1 MANKKF
7 SEFTLK
13 TDPANVDF
21 LVGYDGTDNVRI
33 DPSDIEGATNLNEL
47 TDCLIDLDSL
57 YVGEVPSGL
66 AANIPHNTTLGI
78 DSGTALTSGNSNTL
92 IGNDAGAGITTGSG
106 FTVIGKSAG
115 NGATYTGSN
124 VMLLGVGAEA
134 SSAGVVNEITLGN
147 TSITSFR
154 IPGLQSGASDGDVLT
169 FNSSAGKLELQ
180 ASGGGGASDL
190 NGLSD
195 CEVYTKSGN
204 GSSYFIG
211 TAPAT
216 GSTTVGYGFTAVGSE
231 AGAATDMSN
240 SFNYL
245 SSFFGWRAG
254 KSSTTPYQGGITAIG
269 AQAGENNSTGSMW
282 TNIGTGAGQIQNQD
296 GGVAIGYQA
305 CWAGTNSKGVAIGRY
320 ASIVGSSSSSVSIGE
335 NSNRNNTATG
345 TVSLG
350 YQSGYSNTFG
360 GANTNLGYK
369 AGYANTV
376 GGAKVNVG
384 YEAGLNNTGSNN
396 VFLGKGAGKGSGSGS
411 QTIAI
416 GQGVMES
423 GSAANN
429 SVFIGNYM
437 AANTTSGAN
446 STIAIGANCLSAA
459 GYSGES
465 NVVIGHQAGNA
476 ITTGSNNVSLGYQSL
491 YTETSGQRNTAI
503 GYEALKNQNQQFAA
517 HNTAVG
523 WQADDS
529 NTVGYYRTNIG
540 ATTGGTS
547 TGSNITNIGFG
558 AQESSSTVSN
568 EVTLGNSS
576 VATLRCAVTS
586 ITSLSDERDKTEIK
600 DLGYGLAFIDALQ
613 PREFVWDN
621 RAETNKDGEEF
632 YSSNKGKKDFGFIAQ
647 EVKELDNDTLRLV
660 YEENPDKLEL
670 SYGKL
675 VPVLVQAIK
684 ELKAEIELLK
694 A

>member
-13 TDPANVDF
+13 TDTANVDF
-21 LVGYDGTDNVRI
+21 VVGYDGTDNVRI
-33 DPSDIEGATNLNEL
+33 DPANISGATNLNGL
-47 TDCLIDLDSL
+47 TDCLVDTDSL

-66 AANIPHNTTLGI
+66 SGNPQDNTILGI

-92 IGNDAGAGITTGSG
+92 IGNNTGAGISTGSG
-106 FTVIGKSAG
+106 YTIVGKDAG

-124 VMLLGVGAEA
+124 VIMLGYNVEA
-134 SSAGVVNEITLGN
+134 SSATVSNEITLGDSN
-147 TSITSFR
+147 ITSFR
-154 IPGLQSGASDGDVLT
+154 IPGIQSGASDGDVLT

-180 ASGGGGASDL
+180 AAGGGGASDL

-195 CEVYTKSGN
+195 CLVDTDSLYVGEVPSGLSGN
-204 GSSYFIG
+204 PQGNTVLGIDAGNALTSAANNTLLGNDAGKILTTAASNVIIGKSAGAAKTSGNNATIIG
-211 TAPAT
+211 TAA
-216 GSTTVGYGFTAVGSE
+216 GRDTASGNMVVLIGSE
-231 AGAATDMSN
+231 AGISNTGDNAIAIGSEAGRVNTAAATISIGHN
-240 SFNYL
+240 
-245 SSFFGWRAG
+245 AG
-254 KSSTTPYQGGITAIG
+254 YSQTS
-269 AQAGENNSTGSMW
+269 
-282 TNIGTGAGQIQNQD
+282 
-296 GGVAIGYQA
+296 
-305 CWAGTNSKGVAIGRY
+305 GTN
-320 ASIVGSSSSSVSIGE
+320 
-335 NSNRNNTATG
+335 
-345 TVSLG
+345 
-350 YQSGYSNTFG
+350 
-360 GANTNLGYK
+360 NTNLGYK
-369 AGYANTV
+369 AGYANTTGV
-376 GGAKVNVG
+376 SNVVMG
-384 YEAGLNNTGSNN
+384 YEAGRNNTGGYNTLIG
-396 VFLGKGAGKGSGSGS
+396 VDAARAKTSGSDNV
-411 QTIAI
+411 AI
-416 GQGVMES
+416 GFR
-423 GSAANN
+423 A
-429 SVFIGNYM
+429 
-437 AANTTSGAN
+437 
-446 STIAIGANCLSAA
+446 
-459 GYSGES
+459 
-465 NVVIGHQAGNA
+465 
-476 ITTGSNNVSLGYQSL
+476 L

-503 GYEALKNQNQQFAA
+503 GYQALQAQDQEFAA

-529 NTVGYYRTNIG
+529 NTTGYYRTNIG
-540 ATTGGTS
+540 ASTGGTS
-547 TGSNITNIGFG
+547 TGANITNIGFG

-586 ITSLSDERDKTEIK
+586 ITSLSDERDKTDIK

-660 YEENPDKLEL
+660 YDENPDKLEL

-694 A
+694 S